1 MLQKGQTHED
11 KETIRS
17 AISEAEMYE
26 LQIGK
31 GREMERIIV
40 LPTLMSLYMAAS
52 KMGMDVV
59 ASEGS
64 YSESK
69 AD

>member
-26 LQIGK
+26 L
-31 GREMERIIV
+31 RLAREEMERIIV